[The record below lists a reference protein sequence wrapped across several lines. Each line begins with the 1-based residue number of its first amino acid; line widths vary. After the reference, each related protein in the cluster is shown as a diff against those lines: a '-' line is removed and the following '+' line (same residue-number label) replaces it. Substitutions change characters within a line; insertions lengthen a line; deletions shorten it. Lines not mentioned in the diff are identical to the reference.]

1 MNMRFRRLKSWAVI
15 AAAIPTALG
24 LSAVAAP
31 AAHAETS
38 PDGANDWNCKPSFLH
53 PRPVVL
59 VHGTF
64 ENMAFNWQKLS
75 PALKKAGYCVY
86 ALNYGGAKDAPIQGT
101 GEIAASAGQLS
112 AFVDKVLAATGASKV
127 DMVGHSQGGMM
138 PRYYLKFLGG
148 ASKVG
153 KLIGIVPSNHG
164 TNLDGLV
171 ELGSLLG
178 ITQAVVKAAPAA
190 GEQITD
196 SDFLKNLNAGGD
208 TVPGVQY
215 IVLST
220 KYDEVVTPY
229 TSEFLNGSNAQN
241 VLLQDK
247 CANDTNAH
255 VGIAF
260 DPVMIKFV
268 ENSLDV
274 WGPYWP
280 IDCGNPLG

>member
-1 MNMRFRRLKSWAVI
+1 MRFRRLKSWAVI

-24 LSAVAAP
+24 LTSVLAP

-86 ALNYGGAKDAPIQGT
+86 ALNYGGAPDAPIQGT

-148 ASKVG
+148 AAKVN

-268 ENSLDV
+268 ENSLDI

>member
-1 MNMRFRRLKSWAVI
+1 MRFRRLKSWAVI
-15 AAAIPTALG
+15 AAAIPTAIG

-101 GEIAASAGQLS
+101 GEIAESAGQLS

-138 PRYYLKFLGG
+138 SRYYLKFLGG
-148 ASKVG
+148 APKVN

-171 ELGSLLG
+171 ALGSLLG
-178 ITQAVVKAAPAA
+178 ITQAVVKAAPSA

>member
-1 MNMRFRRLKSWAVI
+1 MRFRRLRSWAVI
-15 AAAIPTALG
+15 AATF
-24 LSAVAAP
+24 SAASGMAGMVAP

-38 PDGANDWNCKPSFLH
+38 PEGANDWNCRPSFLH

-86 ALNYGGAKDAPIQGT
+86 ALNYGGPKDGPIQGINDIPT
-101 GEIAASAGQLS
+101 SAGELS
-112 AFVDKVLAATGASKV
+112 AFVDRVIASTGSSKV
-127 DMVGHSQGGMM
+127 DIVGHSQGGMM

-148 ASKVG
+148 AAKVG
-153 KLIGIVPSNHG
+153 KLVGVVPSNHG
-164 TNLDGLV
+164 TNMSGLV

-190 GEQITD
+190 GQQIVG
-196 SDFLKNLNAGGD
+196 SDFLTKLNEGGD
-208 TVPGVQY
+208 TVPGPTY

-268 ENSLDV
+268 LNSLDI

>member
-1 MNMRFRRLKSWAVI
+1 MRFRRLKSWAVI
-15 AAAIPTALG
+15 AAAIPTAIG

-148 ASKVG
+148 ASKVN

-171 ELGSLLG
+171 ALGSLLG
-178 ITQAVVKAAPAA
+178 ITQAVVKAAPSA

>member
-1 MNMRFRRLKSWAVI
+1 MRFRRLKSWAVI

-86 ALNYGGAKDAPIQGT
+86 ALNYGGAPDAPIQGT

-148 ASKVG
+148 ASKVN

>member
-1 MNMRFRRLKSWAVI
+1 MRFRRLKSWAVI
-15 AAAIPTALG
+15 AAAIPTAIG

-38 PDGANDWNCKPSFLH
+38 PDGANDWNCKPSFVH

-86 ALNYGGAKDAPIQGT
+86 ALNYGGAPDAPIQGT
-101 GEIAASAGQLS
+101 GEIAESAGQLS

-148 ASKVG
+148 ASKVN

-171 ELGSLLG
+171 TLGSLLG

-268 ENSLDV
+268 ENSLDI

>member
-1 MNMRFRRLKSWAVI
+1 
-15 AAAIPTALG
+15 
-24 LSAVAAP
+24 
-31 AAHAETS
+31 
-38 PDGANDWNCKPSFLH
+38 
-53 PRPVVL
+53 VVL

>member
-1 MNMRFRRLKSWAVI
+1 MRFRRLKSWAVI

-86 ALNYGGAKDAPIQGT
+86 ALNYGGAQDAPVQGT

-148 ASKVG
+148 ASKVN